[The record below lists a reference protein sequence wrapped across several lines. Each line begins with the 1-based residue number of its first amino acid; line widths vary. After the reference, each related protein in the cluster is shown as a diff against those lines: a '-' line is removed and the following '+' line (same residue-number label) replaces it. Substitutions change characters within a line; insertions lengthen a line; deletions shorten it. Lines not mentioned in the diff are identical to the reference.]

1 MRPPSEHRSHTFHSG
16 RRRDH
21 GLDCD
26 GRGLYGKYWRGGLA
40 LTPAELVVVLVGAGD
55 PSAPPKPAPV
65 GPGARTKIGEPVFDH
80 DDAEAMRR
88 LADVLDRVDA
98 PAPRSAPHA

>member
-1 MRPPSEHRSHTFHSG
+1 MSTDRTPFILAVAVTTAWIVMVG
-16 RRRDH
+16 AYM
-21 GLDCD
+21 GNI
-26 GRGLYGKYWRGGLA
+26 GWGGVA
-40 LTPAELVVVLVGAGD
+40 LTPAELVVVLGGAGD
-55 PSAPPKPAPV
+55 PSAPPKPAPF

-98 PAPRSAPHA
+98 PAPRSATPA

>member
-1 MRPPSEHRSHTFHSG
+1 MVG
-16 RRRDH
+16 AYM
-21 GLDCD
+21 GNI
-26 GRGLYGKYWRGGLA
+26 GGGGLA
-40 LTPAELVVVLVGAGD
+40 LTPAELVVVLAGAGD